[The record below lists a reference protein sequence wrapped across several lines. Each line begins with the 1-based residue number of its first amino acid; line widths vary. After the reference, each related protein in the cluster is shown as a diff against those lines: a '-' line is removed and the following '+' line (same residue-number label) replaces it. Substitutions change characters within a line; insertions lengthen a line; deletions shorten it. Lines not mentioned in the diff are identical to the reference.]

1 VQNRYGLEK
10 DQLLFTATHTH
21 SGPGGWGDGWV
32 EEQFAGPPDSL
43 VKDLF
48 INNTLLAIE
57 RALSDRNPASYQYGS
72 IRAPEYVR
80 NRLMKDKGRIDD
92 ELVYAAF
99 SRGDKYV
106 AVFVTYSA
114 HATVLSNDNML
125 FSGDY
130 PGYFEKKIESELD
143 AVAIFAAGGV
153 GSHGPRGQGKNY
165 DRAMKIGHG
174 LADSLLLNLEKAG
187 QNTCNL
193 IYFRLPVEVHDPQ
206 IRISNDYR
214 LAPWLGHLLI
224 DFEDPYLQVLLLDK
238 LLIFAT
244 PADFSG
250 ELVLSLKEYAHP
262 KQLKVTLTS
271 FNGCYLG
278 YMTPAEYDTLESY
291 ETQLMS
297 FLGPH
302 TGDYFLD
309 IMKKIVDNLSVL

>member
-1 VQNRYGLEK
+1 M
-10 DQLLFTATHTH
+10 
-21 SGPGGWGDGWV
+21 
-32 EEQFAGPPDSL
+32 
-43 VKDLF
+43 
-48 INNTLLAIE
+48 
-57 RALSDRNPASYQYGS
+57 
-72 IRAPEYVR
+72 RAPQFVR
-80 NRLMKDKGRIDD
+80 NRLMKEKGRVDD

-99 SRGDKYV
+99 SRGDEYI

-130 PGYFEKKIESELD
+130 PGYFEHKIESELGG
-143 AVAIFAAGGV
+143 VAIFAAGGV
-153 GSHGPRGQGKNY
+153 GSHGPRGQGKNF
-165 DRAMKIGHG
+165 DRARKIGYG
-174 LADSLLLNLEKAG
+174 LADSLLLNLDKVG
-187 QNTCNL
+187 QKTGNL
-193 IYFRLPVEVHDPQ
+193 IYFRLPIEVHDPQ

-224 DFEDPYLQVLLLDK
+224 DFENPYLQVILLDK

-309 IMKKIVDNLSVL
+309 IMKRIVDNLSVL